1 MKHFLSYIALWI
13 FLFPI
18 QFLPLALIHKL
29 GNTFGKLMF
38 HISSKFRK
46 RVMSNLSLATEL
58 SLSDQ
63 EKKQVGIQSF
73 QNLCIT
79 LLEYGKF
86 RKITDI
92 SKVAIC
98 ENPEK
103 ANQIYLQNKGLIF
116 FCGHQA
122 NWEVLFLEG
131 SSRMKGVAI
140 GRPIKNKYLYSYI
153 QKIREQFNG
162 NIFSPKEGIKKGLK
176 ALKEGKFF
184 GIVGD
189 QGMPESSFSS
199 KFLGRNAY
207 TSPVPALL
215 ACKRNCPLLV
225 ATTRRE
231 NGKYIIHYSDPI
243 YPDPNLSLEEN
254 TQTMMQQVL
263 TLFGKS
269 VIKDPGNWLWQ
280 HNRWK
285 QETPKN
291 VFYKFRYDSILIIL
305 PKSGYERILFHLST
319 FREIYPK
326 AFMSVYCPEK
336 IADKIDLENVEII
349 SYQHLNNPI
358 KDYRFKLVFDFSNE
372 THLKKHFLKLS
383 AFSVLNLKDL
393 NKLANDHLTSS
404 DDLSMV
410 IKKAICRPNTLWS
423 PHAT

>member
-1 MKHFLSYIALWI
+1 MKHYLSYILFRI

-18 QFLPLALIHKL
+18 QFLPLLWIHKM
-29 GNTFGKLMF
+29 GNVLGKLMF
-38 HISSKFRK
+38 YLSTKFRK
-46 RVMSNLSLATEL
+46 RVMSNLSLATDL
-58 SLSDQ
+58 SFSDKA
-63 EKKQVGIQSF
+63 KKQIAIESF

-86 RKITDI
+86 KKIKDI

-103 ANQIYLQNKGLIF
+103 ADEIYRQNKGLIF
-116 FCGHQA
+116 FCGHQS

-162 NIFSPKEGIKKGLK
+162 DIFSPKEGIKKGLK

-189 QGMPESSFSS
+189 QGMPESSFTSN
-199 KFLGRNAY
+199 FLGRKAY

-231 NGKYIIHYSDPI
+231 KGRYIIHYSDPI
-243 YPDPNLSLEEN
+243 YPDSNLSLEEN
-254 TQTMMQQVL
+254 TQTMMEKAL
-263 TLFGKS
+263 TTFGKS
-269 VIKDPGNWLWQ
+269 VVKNPGNWLWQ

-291 VFYKFRYDSILIIL
+291 VFYKFRYDSILITI
-305 PKSGYERILFHLST
+305 PEHGYEKILSLLST

-326 AFMSVYCPEK
+326 AFISVYCHENIAPK
-336 IADKIDLENVEII
+336 INLDNIEVLP
-349 SYQHLNNPI
+349 YQNLDNPI
-358 KDYRFKLVFDFSNE
+358 IDYRFKLVFDFSNE
-372 THLKKHFLKLS
+372 THLKKHFLNLS
-383 AFSVLNLKDL
+383 AFSVLNQKDL
-393 NKLANDHLTSS
+393 KKLAKDHLTSG